1 VTLNVKINETKECSQ
16 CYATDK
22 HIESL
27 NFPKKGITREWLI
40 IIYIGKLKKVEEIKS
55 ENPYQIDE

>member
-1 VTLNVKINETKECSQ
+1 MTLNVIVNQSKECSQ

-27 NFPKKGITREWLI
+27 YFPEKGIFWEGLI
-40 IIYIGKLKKVEEIKS
+40 VIYIGELNKIKEIES
-55 ENPYQIDE
+55 YDPD